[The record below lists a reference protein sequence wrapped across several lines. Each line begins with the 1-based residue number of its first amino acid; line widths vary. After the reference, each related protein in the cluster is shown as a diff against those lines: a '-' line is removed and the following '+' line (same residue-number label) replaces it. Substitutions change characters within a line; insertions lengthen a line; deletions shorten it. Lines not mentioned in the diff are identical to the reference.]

1 MNGIQGKVAIVT
13 GGGQGIGAEA
23 IRAFAREG
31 AKVVISDVVDGPG
44 MALADELNAAGSE
57 ALFVRADVTK
67 EDQVRASVEAAVSR
81 FGRLD
86 FGVNN
91 AGIGGASA
99 PAGEYS
105 LADWQRVIDINLT
118 GVFLSM
124 RYELPALL
132 SAGGGVIVNVSSIL
146 GWVGFAGS
154 PAYVAAKHGVI
165 GLTKAAAIDYGAQN
179 IRVCAVSPGFIMTP
193 LLESAGITPG
203 SDMYNGLAQ
212 AHAMKRLGTPKEVA
226 ELIVWLCSAEA
237 SFVTGSAVLVDGG
250 YVAM

>member
-13 GGGQGIGAEA
+13 GGSQGIGAET

-31 AKVVISDVVDGPG
+31 AKVVISDVLDVPG
-44 MALADELNAAGSE
+44 KVLADELNAAGHD
-57 ALFVRADVTK
+57 ALFVHADVAK
-67 EDQVRASVEAAVSR
+67 EAEVRASVEAAVAR

-91 AGIGGASA
+91 AGIGGAAA
-99 PAGEYS
+99 PTGEYK
-105 LADWQRVIDINLT
+105 LEDWQRVIDINLT

-124 RYELPALL
+124 RYELPELL
-132 SAGGGVIVNVSSIL
+132 KAGGGVVVNVSSIL
-146 GWVGFAGS
+146 GWVGFATA

-165 GLTKAAAIDYGAQN
+165 GLTKAAAIEYGPQN

-193 LLESAGITPG
+193 LLEKSGITPG

-212 AHAMKRLGTPKEVA
+212 AHAMKRLGTPQEVA
-226 ELIVWLCSAEA
+226 ELILWLCSAEA